1 MKLSMTISDGSG
13 EPESKAPAEGA
24 AKAASPLGA
33 DQEQT
38 KKAKKGGFPLK
49 LLLLAAAGGAV
60 AVVKGMR
67 R

>member
-1 MKLSMTISDGSG
+1 MTISDGSG

-24 AKAASPLGA
+24 AKATSPLGA
-33 DQEQT
+33 DPEQT